1 MTARSAFVADELSR
15 DALACYVY
23 AIVPAEARLP
33 EELSAKGVPAVSMLR
48 HGDLAA
54 VVSDVRTDRALGT
67 REDLLTHE
75 RVVESLAA
83 ETTVVPLRFGAV
95 VTTTGAVVD
104 ELLAPNYDWF
114 ADVIDDL
121 RDRQE
126 FTVVGDY
133 VRDTVLREV
142 LTEEPEVMRLRESL
156 RDLPEDTGYYERIRL
171 GELVAQ
177 ALDRKREAD
186 GQTLVETV
194 APHAVAVEPRPP
206 GGEDTAVDV
215 AVLIEAAKRRPF
227 DEAVD
232 ELGARWAGRIRLR
245 VVGPLAPYDF
255 VPVRQEGDEA
265 WDS

>member
-1 MTARSAFVADELSR
+1 
-15 DALACYVY
+15 VY
-23 AIVPAEARLP
+23 AIVPADTRLP
-33 EELSAKGVPAVSMLR
+33 SAKGGPAVSLLR
-48 HGDLAA
+48 HEDLAA
-54 VVSDVRTDRALGT
+54 VVSDVRTDRPLGT

-83 ETTVVPLRFGAV
+83 GATVVPLRFGAV
-95 VTTTGAVVD
+95 VTTAGAVVD
-104 ELLAPNYDWF
+104 ELLAPHYDWF
-114 ADVIDDL
+114 AGVIDDL

-142 LTEEPEVMRLRESL
+142 LTEEPDVMRLRESL
-156 RDLPEDTGYYERIRL
+156 REMPEDAGYYERIRL
-171 GELVAQ
+171 GELVMQ

-186 GQTLVETV
+186 SGTLVEAL
-194 APHAVAVEPRPP
+194 APHAVAVAPRRP
-206 GGEDTAVDV
+206 GGEDAAVDV
-215 AVLIEAAKRRPF
+215 AILIEAAKRRRF

-255 VPVRQEGDEA
+255 VPPRQEGNEA